1 MKNIK
6 LIFLIIL
13 TSCVSFDDILYDE
26 KVFFLSGYENVK
38 VIDQDS
44 NISGPNIH
52 PVSIEPERI
61 EGAFQQ
67 FIIRIGTKTIPLF
80 PGEKINFV
88 SESISKALK
97 GAKTNEDVVFTIEN
111 WYKGLPGTRLSDNRV
126 VSGRIFYNR
135 DGLNIIFGSVLREG
149 FQSTTDPMLRSKN
162 PDLRQ
167 NPYLPGSRKIT
178 VKSPYPL
185 AAPPDSGIVRPAISK
200 GRGDWVVLTPKSLSP
215 RSALT
220 ENERRTAT
228 SSNIEVQGL
237 RNELQQLRQ
246 ELQTLKKPT
255 QQLPYGYYQ
264 YGNTPQYQN
273 YPSPYQV
280 PNQQNPY
287 YNQNLYQIPN
297 QYNPAQQQYYPNQ
310 QQNYQNN
317 MGLKSLENMR
327 QRGLISEENYLKKLK
342 ELGF

>member
-135 DGLNIIFGSVLREG
+135 DGLNIIFGSVLKRG
-149 FQSTTDPMLRSKN
+149 F
-162 PDLRQ
+162 
-167 NPYLPGSRKIT
+167 
-178 VKSPYPL
+178 
-185 AAPPDSGIVRPAISK
+185 
-200 GRGDWVVLTPKSLSP
+200 
-215 RSALT
+215 
-220 ENERRTAT
+220 
-228 SSNIEVQGL
+228 
-237 RNELQQLRQ
+237 
-246 ELQTLKKPT
+246 
-255 QQLPYGYYQ
+255 
-264 YGNTPQYQN
+264 
-273 YPSPYQV
+273 
-280 PNQQNPY
+280 
-287 YNQNLYQIPN
+287 
-297 QYNPAQQQYYPNQ
+297 NQ
-310 QQNYQNN
+310 QQIRCFVQKT
-317 MGLKSLENMR
+317 LT
-327 QRGLISEENYLKKLK
+327 
-342 ELGF
+342 